1 MARNNDMS
9 EKYIYDIAV
18 KMIAG
23 EKYDEIKQK
32 QKRYYQHDSKYA
44 RKHFIRKETTAS
56 NVIAAVSI
64 VLTSCYLIVTI
75 VAAICSIT
83 LDSIVHLIAWMIPA
97 LNVYY
102 LILLYHQIKTKTNEM
117 YDFVVWQNKDDTI
130 DVIKIQT
137 SEVWHIEAKSYKC
150 SFTNS
155 TILLRYDELELAIPR
170 AFEEDFETD
179 LKILLCC
186 EE

>member
-18 KMIAG
+18 KMIAKD
-23 EKYDEIKQK
+23 EYDEIKQK
-32 QKRYYQHDSKYA
+32 QKRYYQHDSKYTK
-44 RKHFIRKETTAS
+44 KHFLKTETTAI

-64 VLTSCYLIVTI
+64 VLTSCYF
-75 VAAICSIT
+75 VAALCSIT
-83 LDSIVHLIAWMIPA
+83 LDSIIHLIAWMIPA

-102 LILLYHQIKTKTNEM
+102 LILLYHQIKKKTNEM

-130 DVIKIQT
+130 DVMNIQT